1 MQNKWVSNPYN
12 MYKTIIPATELA
24 SVHSKSKNMKNH
36 KKQIVLV
43 ILVTGTL
50 EPLPSYNLSACNRSM
65 LDPSIANDSNTVRFA
80 EERCKDKLRICC
92 YGSSSSKTPDKYL
105 DVARRLGY
113 ILAKRGHTCVN
124 GAGTYGCM
132 GAMNDGVKIGNGHVV
147 GVIHEMFLVDS
158 PDWDIA
164 RDGGAHDVFSGC
176 LKKQQVT
183 TDGFTAEILVAG
195 GNDLQERKRLL
206 VEKADALIVLPGG
219 PGTWDELWE
228 MACARQLGLT
238 KLPIVCVNVDE
249 FYEPFR
255 IMLERAGN
263 DNLLQLD
270 PKQIVHFESTPVDAI
285 RWIEDSYGVDKLNV
299 KVKRRTSQ
307 LRQSSMLHDPTFS
320 RSVSRIGA
328 VLAGFWKNIPALAIN
343 IGIGVIGFASG
354 RYLYNERS
362 KMRN

>member
-1 MQNKWVSNPYN
+1 
-12 MYKTIIPATELA
+12 
-24 SVHSKSKNMKNH
+24 
-36 KKQIVLV
+36 
-43 ILVTGTL
+43 
-50 EPLPSYNLSACNRSM
+50 M
-65 LDPSIANDSNTVRFA
+65 LDNNTSMVDGHFV
-80 EERCKDKLRICC
+80 EERCKDQLRICC

-105 DVARRLGY
+105 EVAQCLGY

-164 RDGGAHDVFSGC
+164 RDGGAHNVFSGC
-176 LKKQQVT
+176 LKKQKVT
-183 TDGFTAEILVAG
+183 TDGFTAEILIAG

-206 VEKADALIVLPGG
+206 VENADALIVLPGG

-228 MACARQLGLT
+228 MACARQLGLS
-238 KLPIVCVNVDE
+238 KLPIVCVNVDG

-270 PKQIVHFESTPVDAI
+270 PTQIVHFESTPVDAI
-285 RWIEDSYGVDKLNV
+285 RWIEESYGPDRLNV

-307 LRQSSMLHDPTFS
+307 LRQSSILHDPIFVRSLS
-320 RSVSRIGA
+320 RSLSNIVDKPISYFGA
-328 VLAGFWKNIPALAIN
+328 VIQRTWKNTSSVVIN
-343 IGIGVIGFASG
+343 IGFGALGFTIG
-354 RYLYNERS
+354 RYITSNRS
-362 KMRN
+362 TNLQHN